1 MNRLGQHLGMK
12 KDSLWIKRDDQTGLA
27 LGGNKAR
34 KLEYLCAEAIDNRAQ
49 VLVTGGGPQSN
60 HCRMTAA
67 AAKKLG
73 LECRLI
79 LAGSEPKQLS
89 GNTLL
94 YELFGAEMIWV
105 GEEEDGL
112 DLDREIRAHCES
124 LEKEGRR
131 AAVIPVGGSVPRGAL
146 GYVRAAFE
154 LLDQNSDFEQVVLAT
169 GSCGTHAGMVAGLGD
184 FERVLGVRVGERPN
198 MEERVTELA
207 NATAELAELTP
218 PKGRCKIEHGVLGE
232 GYGAVTESG
241 LEAIDLAARL
251 EGVILD
257 PVYTGKAMAGLIE
270 SVRSGRIAADS
281 PTVFLHT
288 GGAPALF
295 AAKYQGELVY
305 KRRS

>member
-1 MNRLGQHLGMK
+1 MERLGRHLGMK
-12 KDSLWIKRDDQTGLA
+12 EGCLWIKRDDQTGLA

-34 KLEYLCAEAIDNRAQ
+34 KLEYLCAEAIENGAQ

-67 AAKKLG
+67 AANKLG
-73 LECRLI
+73 LDCRVL
-79 LAGSEPKQLS
+79 LDGSQPEELS

-94 YELFGAEMIWV
+94 YELLGAEMIWL
-105 GEEEDGL
+105 GEANGQDM
-112 DLDREIRAHCES
+112 DQEIGIHCEL
-124 LEKEGRR
+124 LEKEGRN
-131 AAVIPVGGSVPRGAL
+131 AAAIPVGGSVPRGAL
-146 GYVRAAFE
+146 GYVRAARE
-154 LLDQNSDFEQVVLAT
+154 LLNQKADFDRVVLAT

-198 MEERVTELA
+198 LEERVTALA
-207 NATAELAELTP
+207 TATAELAELSRP
-218 PKGRCKIEHGVLGE
+218 EGGCQIEHEMLGK

-241 LEAIDLAARL
+241 LEAINLAAEL

-257 PVYTGKAMAGLIE
+257 PVYTGKAMAGLIGA
-270 SVRSGRIAADS
+270 VRSGRIATNS

-295 AAKYQGELVY
+295 AGKYRGELVY
-305 KRRS
+305 KRPS

>member
-1 MNRLGQHLGMK
+1 MERLGQNLGMK
-12 KDSLWIKRDDQTGLA
+12 KSCLWIKRDDQTGLA

-34 KLEYLCAEAIDNRAQ
+34 KLEFLCAEAIENGAQ

-67 AAKKLG
+67 VANKLG
-73 LECRLI
+73 LDCRL
-79 LAGSEPKQLS
+79 LLDGSEPEELS

-94 YELFGAEMIWV
+94 YELLGAEMIWL
-105 GEEEDGL
+105 GEDSRL
-112 DLDREIRAHCES
+112 DMDQEIGIQCE
-124 LEKEGRR
+124 LFEKEGRK
-131 AAVIPVGGSVPRGAL
+131 AAAIPVGGSVPRGAL
-146 GYVRAAFE
+146 GYVRAALE
-154 LLDQNSDFEQVVLAT
+154 LLDQNSSFDRVVLAT

-198 MEERVTELA
+198 LEERVTELA
-207 NATAELAELTP
+207 KATAELADMP
-218 PKGRCKIEHGVLGE
+218 SPKGNCRIEHGVVGE

-241 LEAIDLAARL
+241 LEAIDLTARL

-270 SVRSGRIAADS
+270 SVRSGRIPPDS

-288 GGAPALF
+288 GGAPGLF
-295 AAKYQGELVY
+295 AERYRGELVY
-305 KRRS
+305 KRRA